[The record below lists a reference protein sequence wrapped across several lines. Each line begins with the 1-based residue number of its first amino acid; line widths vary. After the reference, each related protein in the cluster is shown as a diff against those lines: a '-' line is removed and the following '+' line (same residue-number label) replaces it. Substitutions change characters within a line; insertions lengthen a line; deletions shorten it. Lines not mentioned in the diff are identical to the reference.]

1 MSAGNLQHVI
11 LSCSYKCSVLTE
23 PLLLHEMRTSFI
35 IWVEKKSA
43 FVIYFLLSLLRD
55 VCSDYDVLKS
65 ALFLSHMRTSI
76 NRQKVGHWDLHAAWN
91 WVRGKKLPVTTAHR
105 VKFLLVK
112 KEIRP
117 HVVNHVCTLPLKLSS
132 VIKKIRIRFAFLRF
146 RIRCMH
152 FDRKGWGIRKTAT
165 RMRTFS
171 PLLW

>member
-1 MSAGNLQHVI
+1 MLSSHAVI
-11 LSCSYKCSVLTE
+11 NAAFWLNHFCCTRWE
-23 PLLLHEMRTSFI
+23 HIFI

-76 NRQKVGHWDLHAAWN
+76 NRKCVIEIYMLHEIG
-91 WVRGKKLPVTTAHR
+91 VRGKKLPVTTAHR

-112 KEIRP
+112 KEIRQSCL
-117 HVVNHVCTLPLKLSS
+117 HTASETFVCH
-132 VIKKIRIRFAFLRF
+132 KKIRIRFDFLRF

-152 FDRKGWGIRKTAT
+152 FDRKGWGIRKTAN